1 MRAASYICILLPLVL
16 MGCDK
21 ESEPVVTVV
30 EAAPVELPAEC
41 TAPDP
46 KWQGL
51 PDGDVTR
58 SQAVKQ
64 HDTNKGN
71 YNRIL
76 ARRSVCRAAINAS
89 KG

>member
-1 MRAASYICILLPLVL
+1 MRPYLCALIAICVA
-16 MGCDK
+16 GCTKDDV
-21 ESEPVVTVV
+21 PVVTVV
-30 EAAPVELPAEC
+30 EAEPVALPAEC
-41 TAPDP
+41 TMPDP
-46 KWQGL
+46 KWQPL

-64 HDTNKGN
+64 HDTNKGQ
-71 YNRIL
+71 YARVL

>member
-1 MRAASYICILLPLVL
+1 MRALICICAALICAACAKDEV
-16 MGCDK
+16 
-21 ESEPVVTVV
+21 PVVTVV
-30 EAAPVELPAEC
+30 EAEPVSLPAEC